1 MKKAIPVK
9 LIYVLTW
16 RRFCVKD
23 ESVDINQRK
32 IYAVIAWNIRGSFQ
46 MFCKYTGFYIVLILK
61 RKRKKRFLK
70 NVEAIARKQR

>member
-1 MKKAIPVK
+1 
-9 LIYVLTW
+9 
-16 RRFCVKD
+16 
-23 ESVDINQRK
+23 
-32 IYAVIAWNIRGSFQ
+32 